1 MSLWLDALKNCPGAL
16 DDYQAY
22 LTWRVGIEQAGLDRA
37 LADGD
42 LNKAQTCLGKRK
54 ILDTLQADL
63 LRSDQEEAQ
72 YAAYVGNVNP

>member
-22 LTWRVGIEQAGLDRA
+22 LTRRAGIEQAGLDRA
-37 LADGD
+37 LTDGD
-42 LNKAQTCLGKRK
+42 MNKAQVALGKRFL
-54 ILDTLQADL
+54 LDTLQADL